1 MILRA
6 ARFAELDPATL
17 YALLRLRV
25 DVFVVEQACPY
36 PELDGRDLEPGS
48 VHLWL
53 DNGDGPAAYLR
64 ILDEPAVVTAEPAV
78 ARIGRVCA
86 AEPAVVR
93 IGRVCTAIAH
103 RGAGHSER
111 LLTAA
116 LDLVGH
122 RPCVVNAQSHLADFY
137 ARHGFRPTGPQ
148 FFDDGIPHLPMHRPP
163 TAGAPT

>member
-78 ARIGRVCA
+78 ARIGRVC
-86 AEPAVVR
+86 
-93 IGRVCTAIAH
+93 TAIAH